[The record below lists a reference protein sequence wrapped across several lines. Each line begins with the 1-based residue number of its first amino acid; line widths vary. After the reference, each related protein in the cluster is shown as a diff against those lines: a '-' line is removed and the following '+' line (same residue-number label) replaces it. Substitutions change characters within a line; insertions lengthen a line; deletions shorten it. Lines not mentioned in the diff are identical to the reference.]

1 MHDWLR
7 TKFDSINSINEA
19 SGLWDLCRMKWRRA
33 TQYNIVNDSYS
44 TWIYRSNG
52 ENYNDK
58 ILIIITLIQM
68 IMLFIIVR
76 VRVRVTRIVTRVVTL
91 TCAPATM
98 YLTSKSAST
107 TTSFFRTLLKGEMV
121 TDLIIS
127 LTAVTL
133 PIMFLSSPPTT
144 CTTSPT
150 TKESTELF
158 DSSSPC
164 HEDETVWSD
173 KMG

>member
-1 MHDWLR
+1 MR
-7 TKFDSINSINEA
+7 
-19 SGLWDLCRMKWRRA
+19 
-33 TQYNIVNDSYS
+33 
-44 TWIYRSNG
+44 
-52 ENYNDK
+52 
-58 ILIIITLIQM
+58 ITLIIM
-68 IMLFIIVR
+68 ITLCMIVKVR
-76 VRVRVTRIVTRVVTL
+76 VYTL

-107 TTSFFRTLLKGEMV
+107 TTSFLSTLLKGEMV
-121 TDLIIS
+121 TERIIS

-164 HEDETVWSD
+164 HENGMEWDGMESKD
-173 KMG
+173 MI

>member
-1 MHDWLR
+1 
-7 TKFDSINSINEA
+7 
-19 SGLWDLCRMKWRRA
+19 MKRRRA
-33 TQYNIVNDSYS
+33 AQYDKVNDSYS
-44 TWIYRSNG
+44 TWTCLSNS
-52 ENYNDK
+52 ENNNNE
-58 ILIIITLIQM
+58 ILIIITM
-68 IMLFIIVR
+68 IMMITLFIIVR
-76 VRVRVTRIVTRVVTL
+76 VIVTTIVTRGVTL

-107 TTSFFRTLLKGEMV
+107 TTSFLRTLLKGEMV

-158 DSSSPC
+158 DSSSPY
-164 HEDETVWSD
+164 HENETVRCDEMGED
-173 KMG
+173 KVTCDKIGCNVIR